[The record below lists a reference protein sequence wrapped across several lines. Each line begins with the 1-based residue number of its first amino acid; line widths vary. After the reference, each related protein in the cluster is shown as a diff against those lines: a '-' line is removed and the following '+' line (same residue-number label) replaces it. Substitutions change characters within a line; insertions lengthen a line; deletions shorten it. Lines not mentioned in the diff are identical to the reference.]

1 MLVASSICCVVR
13 EDTEDMNRERAETHL
28 RLLAEAD
35 LRRAPALTADD
46 LPGGRLTLVVEALS
60 AMGAVDVGTADEI
73 LAELRLALAV
83 RQSGEMDETSPDP
96 RGLSLDAR
104 MQLARLMRSPPPR
117 AATGPFTVSG
127 LSTGPTQPASQ
138 RASWRLVPVGQVIRG
153 RDNEVRGEML
163 VLAYAQT
170 AGGARFAVAGWPFGR
185 MFTAADDQGTRY
197 HLVFRGEPGAG
208 VLTLHPDPLREI
220 RWLDFTTTSGEA
232 ATRIDLGS
240 QGPAP
245 DVIVTPKA
253 NSPGELLLDVIAAR
267 LLTVAAAVPQ
277 DTPEQLAAARPGLVP
292 HAADGLGDIIAA
304 LQAAGA
310 LSLFSPVPGQLAG
323 LCASLGAS
331 GHGITAPPAGDL
343 PEPWRGM
350 LTHGHRR
357 KPHPALVPGSL
368 VTAAVEL
375 PELDGARVA
384 ILGLHHAVDG
394 TILHVLASGV
404 TPEGEWAYGRGVRP
418 LPVLWIRD
426 GSGRWHTTRTN
437 GFSRLGDTGE
447 AVLWLA
453 IVPPLDRGTAWLDVV
468 AAGQS
473 AEVRARLPLH
483 WR

>member
-1 MLVASSICCVVR
+1 
-13 EDTEDMNRERAETHL
+13 
-28 RLLAEAD
+28 
-35 LRRAPALTADD
+35 
-46 LPGGRLTLVVEALS
+46 
-60 AMGAVDVGTADEI
+60 
-73 LAELRLALAV
+73 
-83 RQSGEMDETSPDP
+83 
-96 RGLSLDAR
+96 
-104 MQLARLMRSPPPR
+104 MQLASLMRSPPPR

-127 LSTGPTQPASQ
+127 LSTGHTQSASQ
-138 RASWRLVPVGQVIRG
+138 RASWRLVPVGQVIRI
-153 RDNEVRGEML
+153 RDNEFRGEML
-163 VLAYAQT
+163 LLAYAQT
-170 AGGARFAVAGWPFGR
+170 AGGARFTVAGWPFGR
-185 MFTAADDQGTRY
+185 VFTAADDQGTRC

-220 RWLDFTTTSGEA
+220 RWLDFTTTSGEP

-240 QGPAP
+240 QSPAP

-277 DTPEQLAAARPGLVP
+277 DTPGQLAAARPGLVL

-310 LSLFSPVPGQLAG
+310 LSLFSPVLGQLAG
-323 LCASLGAS
+323 LCANLGAS

-350 LTHGHRR
+350 LTHCHRR
-357 KPHPALVPGSL
+357 KPHPALAPGSL
-368 VTAAVEL
+368 ATAAVEL

-384 ILGLHHAVDG
+384 ILGLHHAADG

-426 GSGRWHTTRTN
+426 SSGRWHTTRTN
-437 GFSRLGDTGE
+437 GFSRPADTGE
-447 AVLWLA
+447 VVLWLA
-453 IVPPLDRGTAWLDVV
+453 IVPPLDRGTAWIDVV

-473 AEVRARLPLH
+473 AEVRARLPLS
-483 WR
+483 WKRNP